1 MDENVD
7 AARLFACF
15 NKLSAEQKKE
25 IITTAESLLKRQ
37 KEDRTGSVEGE
48 GQQEENAGGPA

>member
-1 MDENVD
+1 MDENTE

-25 IITTAESLLKRQ
+25 ILAKAESLLKRQ
-37 KEDRTGSVEGE
+37 KKNKARKENEGR
-48 GQQEENAGGPA
+48 QK